1 MSTAGLPEPYELIQS
16 LGILSVNDTYI
27 AGVAGGIFADAFVDR
42 MSHLEEVRRTL
53 ERKLALRAKET
64 GANALVGVQFQYA
77 ALTDHYYGVFAI
89 GTAVGWR
96 VKRNRLRPAAKLSG
110 VTIENR
116 FVIVLWFLVILDG

>member
-1 MSTAGLPEPYELIQS
+1 MLSTAGLPEPYELIQS

-53 ERKLALRAKET
+53 ERKMALRAKET
-64 GANALVGVQFQYA
+64 GANALTGVQFQYA

-89 GTAVGWR
+89 GTAVVAR
-96 VKRNRLRPAAKLSG
+96 EKKQAAPSG
-110 VTIENR
+110 EA
-116 FVIVLWFLVILDG
+116 LWCDN